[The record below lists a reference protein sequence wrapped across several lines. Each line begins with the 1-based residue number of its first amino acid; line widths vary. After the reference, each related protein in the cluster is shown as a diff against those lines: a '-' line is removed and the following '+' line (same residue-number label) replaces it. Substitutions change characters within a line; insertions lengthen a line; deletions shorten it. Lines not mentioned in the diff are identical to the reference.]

1 MHKYKISSY
10 SILLAAI
17 LIIAAFSSIPLSL
30 NLYQEPNH
38 VYASIISCIQNTDP
52 TTCEQQ
58 RNGLGSSDGGS
69 GVADENE
76 VDGSTSTSN
85 KEDDEIPLIIPSISP
100 TLDESKNDGDE
111 GDEGS
116 GQESLVEDGNDD
128 GADSSKDNDR
138 ASNPNSNRND
148 DLETTIPSVLPF
160 P

>member
-17 LIIAAFSSIPLSL
+17 LIIAAFSSMPLSL
-30 NLYQEPNH
+30 NLYQEPNP

-76 VDGSTSTSN
+76 VDGGTSTSN

-100 TLDESKNDGDE
+100 TLDQSKNDGDE
-111 GDEGS
+111 GDEG
-116 GQESLVEDGNDD
+116 
-128 GADSSKDNDR
+128 
-138 ASNPNSNRND
+138 
-148 DLETTIPSVLPF
+148 
-160 P
+160 